1 MTENA
6 CTPTDRIL
14 QSIAVRAPGVT
25 NDLVNLELFNIM
37 DEFFKRTSAWR
48 HQDDIQLEQGTIEYN
63 FGVPSG
69 ALVVRMIGVSH
80 NGIPVPNATQGGSA
94 VQTGSGKL
102 DPALYLPD
110 GDAMYT
116 PDASDLAGDIFSWA
130 VYRPDV
136 ITINVPSSEQVKF
149 PAIVDMALTLG
160 RSCLECEDCSEWN
173 VPEWMWDMYF
183 QDWLD
188 GTLARLYGM
197 PAKPWNNTT
206 MASYHGKRFRNAMGL
221 RKQET
226 PRGFVFG
233 APGPWRFPGG
243 WTR

>member
-1 MTENA
+1 VSSTSCA
-6 CTPTDRIL
+6 PTDRLL
-14 QSIAVRAPGVT
+14 QTLKVQVPGVT
-25 NDLVNLELFNIM
+25 DAAASLQLWNVV
-37 DEFFKRTSAWR
+37 DEFLRRTSMWKY
-48 HQDDIQLEQGTIEYN
+48 EQEIPLDVGVSEY
-63 FGVPSG
+63 PLSLP
-69 ALVVRMIGVSH
+69 ADSAIVRAMGVSH
-80 NGIPVPNATQGGSA
+80 NGMPVASAASLSA
-94 VQTGSGKL
+94 VSSSLGRLAPEQTF
-102 DPALYLPD
+102 PD
-110 GDAMYT
+110 GDASFAPVEIDKGPTNLFTY
-116 PDASDLAGDIFSWA
+116 AI
-130 VYRPDV
+130 YRPDWV
-136 ITINVPSSEQVKF
+136 TITAVDDNLAQYPLKLNV
-149 PAIVDMALTLG
+149 ALSISKG
-160 RSCLECEDCSEWN
+160 CLDCDCGDWQLE
-173 VPEWMWDMYF
+173 EWMFDMFF

>member
-1 MTENA
+1 MSTCA
-6 CTPTDRIL
+6 PTDRIL
-14 QSIAVRAPGVT
+14 QTIAVHAPGVT
-25 NDLVNLELFNIM
+25 NDLVNLQLFNVM
-37 DEFFKRTSAWR
+37 DEFFRRTSAWR
-48 HQDDIQLEQGTIEYN
+48 YTDEVKLDKGMTEYSYGIPAGTQM
-63 FGVPSG
+63 
-69 ALVVRMIGVSH
+69 VRMLGVSH
-80 NGIPVPNATQGGSA
+80 NNVPVPMATGSA
-94 VQTGSGKL
+94 ALIGTGTI
-102 DPALYLPD
+102 DPALVFPD
-110 GDAMYT
+110 GDAAYA
-116 PDASDLAGDIFSWA
+116 PDGGDLVGDIFSWA
-130 VYRPDV
+130 IYRPD
-136 ITINVPSSEQVKF
+136 IISINVPNVEMEQY
-149 PAIVDMALTLG
+149 PAVLVMALTVG
-160 RSCLECEDCSEWN
+160 KGCLECDSCDDWN